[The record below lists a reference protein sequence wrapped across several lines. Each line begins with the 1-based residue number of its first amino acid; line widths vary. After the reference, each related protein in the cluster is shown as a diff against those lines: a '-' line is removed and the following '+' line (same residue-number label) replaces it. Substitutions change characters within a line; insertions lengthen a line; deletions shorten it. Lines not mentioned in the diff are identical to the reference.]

1 MRLTCYYVVS
11 EEVFLTYMKCSSAYV
26 VRFKTKPLQA
36 KHVSQFTVL
45 ARIVQGAVEKLYVD
59 LKMIS
64 FAINYVLTPKSS
76 SFVEL
81 TYFYQLKINSFHSR
95 KESRKESSGIS
106 SIILPLLARYYYCT

>member
-36 KHVSQFTVL
+36 KYVSQFTVL

-64 FAINYVLTPKSS
+64 FALWYIWRLTTYSLPKVQVS
-76 SFVEL
+76 L
-81 TYFYQLKINSFHSR
+81 N
-95 KESRKESSGIS
+95 
-106 SIILPLLARYYYCT
+106 